1 MREKIANVFKRF
13 REDLLNTE
21 FAPPPFDD
29 APFDLPQMLNETYPD
44 QILTL
49 LREAVG
55 KAEPRVGGC
64 KEDVDIYLDGWHD
77 CQRAILTLL
86 QKRDKNDE

>member
-1 MREKIANVFKRF
+1 MREKVAKIINDQAR
-13 REDLLNTE
+13 RYENTSYVCAGE
-21 FAPPPFDD
+21 
-29 APFDLPQMLNETYPD
+29 
-44 QILTL
+44 ILTL

>member
-1 MREKIANVFKRF
+1 MREKIVDIVVSP
-13 REDLLNTE
+13 DLT
-21 FAPPPFDD
+21 
-29 APFDLPQMLNETYPD
+29 PD
-44 QILTL
+44 EQAGEILTL